1 MATLEEVLK
10 EIASGASGGYAVQ
23 GLLKSLGVGAR
34 GLDTPAEREY
44 LMGVMDTGKTL
55 PDADITKLGI
65 GQRGLNTPAERDF
78 LANTMGQG
86 TALTDADIT
95 KLGIGAR
102 GLNTPAEREFLM
114 NQLGQDNEFSHQVGE
129 GYNQRFDSWSP
140 TDGIPGQGNPHIGE
154 PISNL
159 GLPNG
164 LQTPAERDSSQTASY
179 KAGYTSGG
187 YNPNWGTGKYNY
199 MKGVFDAQ
207 TIDAM
212 INANEIHPKT
222 HTITPRPD
230 IGEDAFH
237 VKLASTDNSFYN
249 QQLGAFFPYNK
260 ESGFTGG
267 RTGDDRFNQN
277 PYKNTGN
284 PYSGL
289 SYPWQTPIPLDFNNF
304 S

>member
-1 MATLEEVLK
+1 MATVLEQKIAKLK
-10 EIASGASGGYAVQ
+10 ELGIDSPQ
-23 GLLKSLGVGAR
+23 GILSLITTEAGAR
-34 GLDTPAEREY
+34 GLDTPAKREY

-159 GLPNG
+159 GLPDV
-164 LQTPAERDSSQTASY
+164 ASSY

-187 YNPNWGTGKYNY
+187 YNPNWGSGKYNY
-199 MKGVFDAQ
+199 QKNIYDVQ
-207 TIDAM
+207 TIDM
-212 INANEIHPKT
+212 LINQGAINPKID
-222 HTITPRPD
+222 TITPRPD